1 MFPQPYFALHN
12 VSTVNAM
19 PHFTAGDSPNRCPAV
34 RSRLGAALLAL
45 AVVVT
50 LSGCDAPR
58 DNPLDPKGS
67 NAEALVRPESDIPT
81 LFTAFRV
88 LTRHE
93 PEYPNIL
100 EDELF
105 LAIAEVEAHDGD
117 GIEKM
122 ELLIAD
128 SLRYRMAYIPSR
140 QLYRYAFN
148 PADVGVD
155 IFKFIG
161 SSFYAY
167 CYDERGFVQRSER
180 GMIIRVLEEIPRT
193 IYPKSPG
200 APALEPSPT
209 LIWREY
215 ESRYPISYDIAI
227 YIVRGS
233 ELETIYQA
241 VGVPRET
248 AQGDTLDSLQ
258 TNINLAEGQSY
269 SWTVTVRDQFG
280 NSSISKSTFF
290 SYEDTTE
297 TQAE

>member
-1 MFPQPYFALHN
+1 
-12 VSTVNAM
+12 M
-19 PHFTAGDSPNRCPAV
+19 PHSIMGSSPHPRTAARSPLSAT
-34 RSRLGAALLAL
+34 LLAL
-45 AVVVT
+45 AMIVVFA
-50 LSGCDAPR
+50 GCDAPR
-58 DNPLDPKGS
+58 ENPLDPKGS
-67 NAEALVRPESDIPT
+67 NAEALIRPESDNPT
-81 LFTAFRV
+81 IFTSFRV

-100 EDELF
+100 EDELL

-128 SLRYRMAYIPSR
+128 SLRYRMSYVPSR

-148 PADVGVD
+148 PADVGLD

-161 SSFYAY
+161 SSFYVY
-167 CYDERGFVQRSER
+167 CYDERGFVERSER

-200 APALEPSPT
+200 APATEPSPT

-241 VGVPRET
+241 VGVPRVVV
-248 AQGDTLDSLQ
+248 QGDTLDSLQ
-258 TNINLAEGQSY
+258 TNISLVEGQSY

-297 TQAE
+297 THSE